1 MAPVEKEPPAIA
13 ADDPAEAFADPD
25 CAMAFRLSVAAN
37 NIPTNQQVDL
47 ANGSLPIWSIAS

>member
-47 ANGSLPIWSIAS
+47 ANR